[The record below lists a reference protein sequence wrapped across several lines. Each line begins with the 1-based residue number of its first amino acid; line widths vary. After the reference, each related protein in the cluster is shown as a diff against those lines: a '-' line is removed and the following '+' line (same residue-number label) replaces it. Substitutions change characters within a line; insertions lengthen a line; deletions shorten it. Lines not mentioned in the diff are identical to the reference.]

1 MKDCI
6 VKFLNII
13 KEYFLIF
20 LDYLIDFIKANSK
33 SLIIAF
39 IIFLIIYVFIDE

>member
-13 KEYFLIF
+13 KEYSSIF
-20 LDYLIDFIKANSK
+20 LDYLMDFIKANSK

>member
-1 MKDCI
+1 MTDCI
-6 VKFLNII
+6 IKFLNII

-20 LDYLIDFIKANSK
+20 LNYLTNFIKANSK
-33 SLIIAF
+33 SLIVAF

>member
-1 MKDCI
+1 MTDCI
-6 VKFLNII
+6 IKFLNII

-20 LDYLIDFIKANSK
+20 LDYLMDFIKANSK

>member
-13 KEYFLIF
+13 KEYSLLFLNYIM
-20 LDYLIDFIKANSK
+20 DFIKANSK
-33 SLIIAF
+33 SLIVAF
-39 IIFLIIYVFIDE
+39 IIFLIIYIFIDE